1 MQHLPKTINRLI
13 GQAMHEY
20 QMLKDGDLLL
30 VAVSGGVDSLVLSAI
45 LKNWQKK
52 APISYKIEA
61 VHLDMGFGSDEH
73 QRVENE
79 LAAIGIPYE
88 IILTDIGKE
97 ALQGEKSSA
106 CFHCARNRRTKL
118 FNIAKEKG
126 CTKLALGHH
135 KEDIIETFFINL
147 FYGGNLSTMVPK
159 QNLFNGKLAII
170 RPLAFLQKSQVQ
182 EVAELFNLSPVAN
195 PCPLTESTK
204 RQTIRTMMTSLYEK
218 DPHLMSTIFSALGNV
233 KPEYL
238 LDHSL
243 HPEDG

>member
-1 MQHLPKTINRLI
+1 
-13 GQAMHEY
+13 MHEY
-20 QMLKDGDLLL
+20 QMLEDGDHLL
-30 VAVSGGVDSLVLSAI
+30 VAVSGGVDSLVLATI
-45 LKNWQKK
+45 LKNWQRK

-61 VHLDMGFGSDEH
+61 VHLDMSFGSDEH
-73 QRVENE
+73 TLVEKQ

-88 IILTDIGKE
+88 IIMTSIGKE
-97 ALQGEKSSA
+97 ALQKEESSA
-106 CFHCARNRRTKL
+106 CFHCARNRRTQL

-159 QNLFNGKLAII
+159 QDLFDGKLAII

-182 EVAELFNLSPVAN
+182 EVAALYDLSPVTN
-195 PCPLTESTK
+195 PCPLTEITK
-204 RQTIRTMMTSLYEK
+204 RQTIREMMSKLYDE
-218 DPHLMSTIFSALGNV
+218 DPNLMNRIFSALGNV
-233 KPEYL
+233 KTDYL

-243 HPEDG
+243 HTKER